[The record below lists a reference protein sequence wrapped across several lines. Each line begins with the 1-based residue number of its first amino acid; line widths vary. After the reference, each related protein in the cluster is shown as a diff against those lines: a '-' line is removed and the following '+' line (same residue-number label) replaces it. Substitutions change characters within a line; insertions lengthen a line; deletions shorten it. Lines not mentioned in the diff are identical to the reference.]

1 MHNFPNPTPVTPH
14 SVPKA
19 LAQRTAKENR
29 LNGTDLRI
37 AQYLLHQLPVDSA
50 ALSIGNSTIAS
61 AIGRSVRTV
70 QDAFDR
76 LSRSG
81 LIRREQ
87 LNEDD
92 PFSLRQ
98 TTLNITAVRKALTAS
113 KDLLSAA
120 PQRRRAKKKTKAA
133 SAAVRFP
140 FVHLREPG
148 RFEAANAAL
157 AGELSAGHAYWQ
169 ILSQHASSPVS
180 PLRIKIS
187 SQRRKVS
194 DGERGAPMWGRVL
207 RADDLAGI
215 DAYAVERAA
224 VGEEIAFQV
233 VGASHRLLL
242 IDDVPKHMLDAL
254 PAQALILETSPGTY
268 QVTLIAAR
276 DLTKEDRRAAQ
287 RALVWRF
294 QGDPGALA
302 SNQLRRLAGSLNNKP
317 KLSEAFVTRIVRLPS
332 GENASLSASETDS
345 LVQEGQQ
352 AVGSRKPVKWKAEVA
367 APEAATNATF
377 GEKAPD
383 NSESVQEFRWAR
395 EQLRRG
401 MDKQKLRVQLAQ
413 KAHARGKRS
422 TYAEAL
428 EYADMTLFNVAKY
441 EGRGRTNRSG
451 RRPSAA

>member
-1 MHNFPNPTPVTPH
+1 MHNFPNPTPAGPL
-14 SVPKA
+14 SVPQAPVKGA
-19 LAQRTAKENR
+19 AKDIR
-29 LNGTDLRI
+29 LNSTDLRI
-37 AQYLLHQLPVDSA
+37 AQYLLNQLPVDSA
-50 ALSIGNSTIAS
+50 ALRIANSTIAI
-61 AIGRSVRTV
+61 AVGRSVRTV
-70 QDAFDR
+70 QDAFER

-81 LIRREQ
+81 LIRRER

-98 TTLNITAVRKALTAS
+98 TTLNITAVRKALTA
-113 KDLLSAA
+113 KRDLLSAA
-120 PQRRRAKKKTKAA
+120 PHRRRAKKKTKAA
-133 SAAVRFP
+133 PAAVRFP
-140 FVHLREPG
+140 FAHLREPG
-148 RFEAANAAL
+148 RFEAANATL
-157 AGELSAGHAYWQ
+157 ADELSAGHAYWQ

-233 VGASHRLLL
+233 VGTNHRLLL
-242 IDDVPKHMLDAL
+242 IDDVPEHMLAAL
-254 PAQALILETSPGTY
+254 PALALVLETSPSTY

-276 DLTKEDRRAAQ
+276 DLTNDDRRAAQ

-294 QGDPGALA
+294 EGDPGALA
-302 SNQLRRLAGSLNNKP
+302 SNQLRRLPGSLNNKA

-332 GENASLSASETDS
+332 DMNAALSASQTDT
-345 LVQEGQQ
+345 LIQDGQQ

-367 APEAATNATF
+367 VPEAATNATL

-441 EGRGRTNRSG
+441 ERHGRTNRSG

>member
-1 MHNFPNPTPVTPH
+1 MG
-14 SVPKA
+14 
-19 LAQRTAKENR
+19 TAKETR
-29 LNGTDLRI
+29 LNRTDLRI
-37 AQYLLHQLPVDSA
+37 AQYLLNQLPVDSA
-50 ALSIGNSTIAS
+50 ALSIGNSTIAI
-61 AIGRSVRTV
+61 AVGRSVRTV
-70 QDAFDR
+70 QDAFER

-87 LNEDD
+87 LNQGD
-92 PFSLRQ
+92 PFSLRE
-98 TTLNITAVRKALTAS
+98 TTLNITAVRKALIVN
-113 KDLLSAA
+113 KDLLSAD

-133 SAAVRFP
+133 PAAVRFP
-140 FVHLREPG
+140 FAHLREPG
-148 RFEAANAAL
+148 RFEAADATL

-169 ILSQHASSPVS
+169 ILSHHASSPVS

-233 VGASHRLLL
+233 VGTNHRLLL
-242 IDDVPKHMLDAL
+242 IDDVPEHRLDAL
-254 PAQALILETSPGTY
+254 PAQAFILETSPSTY

-287 RALVWRF
+287 RALVWKF

-302 SNQLRRLAGSLNNKP
+302 SNQLRRLPGSLNNKP

-332 GENASLSASETDS
+332 DVNAALSASQTDS
-345 LVQEGQQ
+345 LIQEGQLI
-352 AVGSRKPVKWKAEVA
+352 VGHRKPVKAVADAA
-367 APEAATNATF
+367 APAASSSTTQD
-377 GEKAPD
+377 EKGPD
-383 NSESVQEFRWAR
+383 TSESAKEFRWAR
-395 EQLRRG
+395 DQLRQGADRTKVR
-401 MDKQKLRVQLAQ
+401 MKLAE

-422 TYAEAL
+422 TFASAL
-428 EYADMTLFNVAKY
+428 EYADMTLFNVVKY
-441 EGRGRTNRSG
+441 ERHGRTNRSG